1 MSSTCFPRGHLHRP
15 RPQDRDR
22 RRPADPGGRPGS
34 DRAREAEQTPGG
46 PARLIIDSGDSAA
59 TTAAG
64 SDPDRSH
71 GILTAVPGARHPVT
85 PAREQLL
92 IHRQAQETV
101 PVYTPSARPSSLSRR
116 GGIRPV
122 PHKGQNSGSGETT
135 ARATTTGNPGGDP
148 PPAPAPARAAGA
160 PRVRGPARHRP
171 VTSSGVRPRAGRGP
185 FRRTSHAADDTHLPD
200 GRRTGQGARFGT
212 EKARLSHTTARDA
225 HPTGQVPGRGVRRLP
240 RDLGFR
246 R

>member
-1 MSSTCFPRGHLHRP
+1 MGHPLAGTALAGHAHRLPEDPST
-15 RPQDRDR
+15 R
-22 RRPADPGGRPGS
+22 R
-34 DRAREAEQTPGG
+34 

-71 GILTAVPGARHPVT
+71 GILTAGARHPVT

-101 PVYTPSARPSSLSRR
+101 PVDTPSARPSSLSRR

-160 PRVRGPARHRP
+160 PRVRGHARHRP